1 MQNSTAVFQ
10 LNLINK
16 TSFCARTQNPETLS
30 TIMTMIK
37 IISTFIIL
45 FFVSQASISQT
56 TTINFEWSNDSLNG
70 LLFEKTAMHIPIHFE
85 NDTITY
91 YFQLDTG
98 SDQTFLYSYDSL
110 QINLPLS
117 LLTENV
123 FKSDIGLL
131 NVVKLNTKKCYLEN
145 GRLHIGTLG
154 ADFFTKKIVEIDFP
168 MQQIRFLSSYDSTSF
183 KLKAMKLSYGRPI
196 IQVERQNKT
205 YDFLFDTGSSLFEL
219 WTTKSIWN
227 KFREKSSNVDEFPI
241 SSWGEINKAYRSTL
255 NSNFNICFCSSIK
268 IKHVWYNSNKSFAQ
282 GFQSLNIDGII
293 GNKPFLDQILL
304 IDFENKKIGVK
315 QCK

>member
-1 MQNSTAVFQ
+1 MTHSKQNGAT
-10 LNLINK
+10 I
-16 TSFCARTQNPETLS
+16 TLKKS
-30 TIMTMIK
+30 ATLPSAEPLSSIMTIIK

-85 NDTITY
+85 NDTNTY

-117 LLTENV
+117 HLTENV

-131 NVVKLNTKKCYLEN
+131 NVVKLNTKKCYLED

-168 MQQIRFLSSYDSTSF
+168 MQQIRFLPSYDSTSF

-196 IQVERQNKT
+196 IQIESQNKT

-241 SSWGEINKAYRSTL
+241 SSWGKINTAYRTTL
-255 NSNFNICFCSSIK
+255 NRNFSICFCNSIK
-268 IKHVWYNSNKSFAQ
+268 IKHIWYNSNKNFAQ
-282 GFQSLNIDGII
+282 GFRSLIIDGII

-315 QCK
+315 QCI